1 MASWIGIIAS
11 VAVVGVAGTS
21 AWGQAA
27 GKGFDFDQLTRSL
40 NIQGEHEGPIMGLMP
55 SDWGVDRSN
64 LEGFPPLTLSD
75 DGSTAIWRL
84 NMLDVFGA
92 GDADGPPVPMDV
104 VFEQIGDSQY
114 QFRGSSQ
121 SPLAAFLAEGD
132 MTVGHE
138 QTFDLTFE
146 GVWHADIQA
155 IGQIAIDMGG
165 FEFAVEDTSFSFGGF
180 DFFAG
185 ALADYE
191 GDVQLDLQ
199 GLEPSTAQVMIG
211 TMAPIDVVSGSD
223 AESIKFHWEGMQL
236 EAFQAVPTG
245 SEHPVPNV
253 LYGSPE
259 ILAASRELSQVLSLI
274 ATTGGELTLMTLM
287 VDPVLSLLA
296 EIPVYSEVGAYTGLT
311 TLPMS
316 LVFSEWGETWSLDV
330 ENIRISSAK
339 QPGTPADGDFTV
351 DIGPVVF
358 KADEIIVGFDRLLAS
373 AAVADFDYV
382 NSIDRIS
389 ALLRPEGSW
398 GDLSG
403 LILTAFSGL
412 SEEIYVEG
420 LRVSGLETI
429 TNGAGLDFGSASND
443 SADAEMQIDNIW
455 GRIALE
461 DITSPSGAVL
471 TYEYG
476 LDGLTFPWEAIT
488 GDTVRSRYL
497 RPGGNGL
504 GDLIPTDAFLQ
515 LQVANIPLARWQ
527 TQMDMLPRRASIL
540 DFDGLLDELNIL
552 AAAGFQFLALIAADP
567 LVLTVNAAMGSDL
580 TGIEAEARYLLDFI
594 TPETFG
600 SGDGVVTV
608 VQGDLLLQR
617 LMRVNKSMS
626 KELRNPDVQANAADF
641 EFLTSLNT
649 SIRSLSELRA
659 LANVTGEGGWHYRV
673 TFDPELGVVVN
684 GLPGADATLLLG
696 N

>member
-316 LVFSEWGETWSLDV
+316 VVFSEWGDTWSLDV

-351 DIGPVVF
+351 DVGPIAF
-358 KADEIIVGFDRLLAS
+358 NADGMVVGFDRLLAS
-373 AAVADFDYV
+373 AAVADFDYI

-420 LRVSGLETI
+420 LWVSGLETM
-429 TNGAGLDFGSASND
+429 TNGTGLDFSNVSKD
-443 SADAEMQIDNIW
+443 GADTELQIDNIW

-461 DITSPSGAVL
+461 NITAPSGAVL

-476 LDGLTFPWEAIT
+476 LDGLAFPWDAIP
-488 GDTVRSRYL
+488 GDMVSSRYL
-497 RPGGNGL
+497 TPGDNGL
-504 GDLIPTDAFLQ
+504 GELIPTDAFLQ

-527 TQMDMLPRRASIL
+527 MQMDMLPRRASIL
-540 DFDGLLDELNIL
+540 DVDGLLDELNIL

-567 LVLTVNAAMGSDL
+567 LVLTANVAIGGDL
-580 TGIEAEARYLLDFI
+580 TGIEAETRYLLDFV
-594 TPETFG
+594 TSETFG
-600 SGDGVVTV
+600 SGDGDVTV
-608 VQGDLLLQR
+608 VKGDLLLQR

-626 KELRNPDVQANAADF
+626 QELQNPDVQANAADF

-649 SIRSLSELRA
+649 SIRSLIELRA
-659 LANVTGEGGWHYRV
+659 LANVTSEGDWHYLI
-673 TFDPELGVVVN
+673 TIDPEIGVMVN
-684 GLPGADATLLLG
+684 GLPGAEVALLLG

>member
-1 MASWIGIIAS
+1 MASWSGILVS
-11 VAVVGVAGTS
+11 VAVVGVASTS
-21 AWGQAA
+21 AWGQTAEN
-27 GKGFDFDQLTRSL
+27 GFDFDQLTRSL
-40 NIQGEHEGPIMGLMP
+40 NIHGEYDGPIMGLMP

-75 DGSTAIWRL
+75 DGSTATWRL
-84 NMLDVFGA
+84 DLLDVFGE
-92 GDADGPPVPMDV
+92 GDADGPPVLVDV
-104 VFEQIGDSQY
+104 VFEQIDDSRY
-114 QFRGSSQ
+114 HFEGSSQ
-121 SPLAAFLAEGD
+121 WPLATIVAENDVKGD
-132 MTVGHE
+132 AH

-146 GVWHADIQA
+146 GVWYSDIQA
-155 IGQIAIDMGG
+155 VEQIAIDMGG
-165 FEFAVEDTSFSFGGF
+165 FEFTAEDTSISFGGF

-185 ALADYE
+185 AWADYQ

-211 TMAPIDVVSGSD
+211 NMAPIDIVSGSD
-223 AESIKFHWEGMQL
+223 AESIKFHWEGMKL

-245 SEHPVPNV
+245 SEHPVANV

-259 ILAASRELSQVLSLI
+259 LLVASRELSQVLSLI

-287 VDPVLSLLA
+287 VDPVLSMLA
-296 EIPVYSEVGAYTGLT
+296 EIPVYSEVGAYTDLT
-311 TLPMS
+311 TLPVS
-316 LVFSEWGETWSLDV
+316 VVFSEWEDTWSLDL

-351 DIGPVVF
+351 DVGAVVF
-358 KADEIIVGFDRLLAS
+358 KADEVIVGFDRLLAS
-373 AAVADFDYV
+373 AVVADFDYV

-412 SEEIYVEG
+412 SEEIYLEG
-420 LRVSGLETI
+420 LWVSGFETM
-429 TNGAGLDFGSASND
+429 TSGTGLDFSNVSKD
-443 SADAEMQIDNIW
+443 GADTELQIDNIW

-461 DITSPSGAVL
+461 NITAPSGAVL
-471 TYEYG
+471 TYDYG
-476 LDGLTFPWEAIT
+476 LEGLAFPWDTIL
-488 GDTVRSRYL
+488 GDMVSSRYL
-497 RPGGNGL
+497 TPGDNGL

-527 TQMDMLPRRASIL
+527 MQMDMLPRRASIL

-567 LVLTVNAAMGSDL
+567 LVLTANAAIGGDL
-580 TGIEAEARYLLDFI
+580 TGIEAETRYLLDFV
-594 TPETFG
+594 TSETFG
-600 SGDGVVTV
+600 SGDGDVTV
-608 VQGDLLLQR
+608 VKGDLLLQR

-626 KELRNPDVQANAADF
+626 QELRNPDVQANAADF

-649 SIRSLSELRA
+649 SIRNLSELRA
-659 LANVTGEGGWHYRV
+659 LANVTGEGDWHYRV
-673 TFDPELGVVVN
+673 TFDPELGVIVN
-684 GLPGADATLLLG
+684 GLPGADVTLLLG

>member
-316 LVFSEWGETWSLDV
+316 VVFSEWGDTWSLDV

-351 DIGPVVF
+351 DVGPIAF
-358 KADEIIVGFDRLLAS
+358 NADGMVVGFDRLLAS
-373 AAVADFDYV
+373 AAVADFDYI

-420 LRVSGLETI
+420 LWVSGLETM
-429 TNGAGLDFGSASND
+429 TNGTGLDFSNVSKD
-443 SADAEMQIDNIW
+443 GADTELQIDNIW

-461 DITSPSGAVL
+461 NITAPSGAVL

-476 LDGLTFPWEAIT
+476 LDGLAFPWDAIP
-488 GDTVRSRYL
+488 GDMVSSRYL
-497 RPGGNGL
+497 TPGDNGL
-504 GDLIPTDAFLQ
+504 GELIPTDAFLQ

-527 TQMDMLPRRASIL
+527 MKMDMLPRRASIL
-540 DFDGLLDELNIL
+540 DVDGLLEELNIL

-567 LVLTVNAAMGSDL
+567 LVLTANVAIGGDL
-580 TGIEAEARYLLDFI
+580 TGIEAETRYLLDFV
-594 TPETFG
+594 TSETFG
-600 SGDGVVTV
+600 SGDGDVTV
-608 VQGDLLLQR
+608 VKGDLLLQR

-626 KELRNPDVQANAADF
+626 QELQNPDVQANAADF

-649 SIRSLSELRA
+649 SIRSLIELRA
-659 LANVTGEGGWHYRV
+659 LANVTSEGDWHYLI
-673 TFDPELGVVVN
+673 TIDPEIGVMVN
-684 GLPGADATLLLG
+684 GLPGAEVALLLG

>member
-27 GKGFDFDQLTRSL
+27 EKGFDFDQLTRSL

-211 TMAPIDVVSGSD
+211 TMAPIDVVSSSN

-274 ATTGGELTLMTLM
+274 ATAGGELTLMTLM

-420 LRVSGLETI
+420 LWVSGLETM
-429 TNGAGLDFGSASND
+429 TNGTGLDFSNVSKD
-443 SADAEMQIDNIW
+443 GADTELQIDNIW

-461 DITSPSGAVL
+461 NITAPSGAVL

-476 LDGLTFPWEAIT
+476 LDGLAFPWDAIP
-488 GDTVRSRYL
+488 GDMVSSMYL
-497 RPGGNGL
+497 TPGDNGL
-504 GDLIPTDAFLQ
+504 GELIPTDAFLQ

-527 TQMDMLPRRASIL
+527 MKMDMLPRRASIL
-540 DFDGLLDELNIL
+540 DVDGLLEELNIL

-567 LVLTVNAAMGSDL
+567 LVLTANVAIGGDL
-580 TGIEAEARYLLDFI
+580 TGIEAETRYLLDFV
-594 TPETFG
+594 TSETFG
-600 SGDGVVTV
+600 SGDGDVTV
-608 VQGDLLLQR
+608 VKGDLLLQR

-626 KELRNPDVQANAADF
+626 QELQNPDVQANAADF

-649 SIRSLSELRA
+649 SIRSLIELRA
-659 LANVTGEGGWHYRV
+659 LANVTSGGDWHYLI
-673 TFDPELGVVVN
+673 TIDPEIGVMVN
-684 GLPGADATLLLG
+684 GLPGAEVALLLG

>member
-1 MASWIGIIAS
+1 MASWTGIIA
-11 VAVVGVAGTS
+11 AVVVVGLAGTS
-21 AWGQAA
+21 AWGQTAEN
-27 GKGFDFDQLTRSL
+27 GFDFDQLTRSL
-40 NIQGEHEGPIMGLMP
+40 NIQGEHNGPIIGLMP

-64 LEGFPPLTLSD
+64 LEDLPPLTLSD
-75 DGSTAIWRL
+75 DGSSAIWRL
-84 NMLDVFGA
+84 DLLDVVGE
-92 GDADGPPVPMDV
+92 GDADGPPVPVDV
-104 VFEQIGDSQY
+104 VFEQIDDNRY
-114 QFRGSSQ
+114 QFRGVSQ
-121 SPLAAFLAEGD
+121 WSIAALWDETD
-132 MTVGHE
+132 TKVDTD

-155 IGQIAIDMGG
+155 IGQIAMDMGG
-165 FEFAVEDTSFSFGGF
+165 FDFTAEDTSFSFGGF

-185 ALADYE
+185 AWADYD

-236 EAFQAVPTG
+236 ESFQAVPTG

-296 EIPVYSEVGAYTGLT
+296 EIPVYSEVGAYTGLS

-316 LVFSEWGETWSLDV
+316 VVFSEWGDTWSLDV

-351 DIGPVVF
+351 DVGPIAF
-358 KADEIIVGFDRLLAS
+358 KTDGMVVGFDRLLAS
-373 AAVADFDYV
+373 AAVADFDYI

-429 TNGAGLDFGSASND
+429 TNGAGLDFGSVSHD

-461 DITSPSGAVL
+461 NITAPSGAVL

-488 GDTVRSRYL
+488 GDTVLSSYL
-497 RPGGNGL
+497 TPGGNGL

-600 SGDGVVTV
+600 SGDGDVTV

-626 KELRNPDVQANAADF
+626 KELRNPDVQASAVDF
-641 EFLTSLNT
+641 EFLISLNT

-659 LANVTGEGGWHYRV
+659 LANVTGEGDWHYRV
-673 TFDPELGVVVN
+673 TFDPELGVMVN
-684 GLPGADATLLLG
+684 GLPGADVTLLLG

>member
-64 LEGFPPLTLSD
+64 LEGFAPLTLSD

-420 LRVSGLETI
+420 LWVSGLETT
-429 TNGAGLDFGSASND
+429 TNGTGLDFSNVSKD
-443 SADAEMQIDNIW
+443 GADTELQIDNIW

-461 DITSPSGAVL
+461 NITAPSGAVL

-476 LDGLTFPWEAIT
+476 LDGLAFPWDAIP
-488 GDTVRSRYL
+488 GDMVSSRYL
-497 RPGGNGL
+497 TPGDNGL
-504 GDLIPTDAFLQ
+504 GELIPTDAFLQ

-527 TQMDMLPRRASIL
+527 MKMDMLPRRASIL
-540 DFDGLLDELNIL
+540 DVDGLLEELNIL

-567 LVLTVNAAMGSDL
+567 LVLTANVAIGGDL
-580 TGIEAEARYLLDFI
+580 TGIEAETRYLLDFV
-594 TPETFG
+594 TSETFG
-600 SGDGVVTV
+600 SGDGDVTV
-608 VQGDLLLQR
+608 VKGDLLLQR

-626 KELRNPDVQANAADF
+626 QELQNPDVQANAADF

-649 SIRSLSELRA
+649 SIRSLIELRA
-659 LANVTGEGGWHYRV
+659 LANVTSEGDWHYLI
-673 TFDPELGVVVN
+673 TIDPEIGVMVN
-684 GLPGADATLLLG
+684 GLPGAEVALLLG

>member
-64 LEGFPPLTLSD
+64 LEGFAPLTLSD

-420 LRVSGLETI
+420 LWVSGLETM
-429 TNGAGLDFGSASND
+429 TNGTGLDFSNVSKD
-443 SADAEMQIDNIW
+443 GADTELQIDNIW

-461 DITSPSGAVL
+461 NITAPSGAVL

-476 LDGLTFPWEAIT
+476 LDGLAFPWDAIP
-488 GDTVRSRYL
+488 GDMVSSRYL
-497 RPGGNGL
+497 TPGDNGL
-504 GDLIPTDAFLQ
+504 GELIPTDAFLQ

-527 TQMDMLPRRASIL
+527 MKMDMLPRRASIL
-540 DFDGLLDELNIL
+540 DVDGLLEELNIL

-567 LVLTVNAAMGSDL
+567 LVLTANVAIGGDL
-580 TGIEAEARYLLDFI
+580 TGIEAETRYLLDFV
-594 TPETFG
+594 TSETFG
-600 SGDGVVTV
+600 SGDGDVTV
-608 VQGDLLLQR
+608 VKGDLLLQR

-626 KELRNPDVQANAADF
+626 QELQNPDVQANAADF

-649 SIRSLSELRA
+649 SIRSLIELRA
-659 LANVTGEGGWHYRV
+659 LANVTSEGDWHYLI
-673 TFDPELGVVVN
+673 TIDPEIGVMVN
-684 GLPGADATLLLG
+684 GLPGAEVALLLG